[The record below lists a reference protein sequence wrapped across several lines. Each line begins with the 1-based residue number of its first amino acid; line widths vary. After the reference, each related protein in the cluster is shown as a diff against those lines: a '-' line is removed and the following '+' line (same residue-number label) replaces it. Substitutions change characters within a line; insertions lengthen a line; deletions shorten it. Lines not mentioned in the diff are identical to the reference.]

1 MVTNTYRGSG
11 GGHFAAAAQAGPV
24 LTDPRYLRDILI
36 AHIAKEGVIAPQPTT
51 AWHFTPLGGFSV
63 IFETGPAALNH
74 PERIEALGLEH
85 LGQSPSGFAQFRL
98 TL

>member
-1 MVTNTYRGSG
+1 
-11 GGHFAAAAQAGPV
+11 
-24 LTDPRYLRDILI
+24 
-36 AHIAKEGVIAPQPTT
+36 
-51 AWHFTPLGGFSV
+51 LGGFSV

-74 PERIEALGLEH
+74 PERIQDLGLEH